1 MSDLYYY
8 LGYPLDYPGDPLTW
22 LSPESVAV
30 IAALVAEL
38 RVLDEALTS
47 VVLDSVATV
56 AGKLELD
63 PLRAE
68 AMMRAKALRIV
79 KRLSL
84 LTSVKINSDIY
95 GSESQSVQWRVPG

>member
-8 LGYPLDYPGDPLTW
+8 LGYPLDYPGDPLAW
-22 LSPESVAV
+22 LSPESLV
-30 IAALVAEL
+30 ILNALIAEL
-38 RVLDEALTS
+38 KVLDEALTS

-63 PLRAE
+63 PIRAE
-68 AMMRAKALRIV
+68 SMMRTKARGIV

-84 LTSVKINSDIY
+84 LTSTKINSDIY